1 MIYSIYYSPT
11 GGCRSV
17 SDVIASVLDERF
29 VRIDLMDKNMSG
41 HTFSKSDLCVIA
53 VPAFGGRVPKNA
65 EEKLRLLKSDGAF
78 AVLVAVFGNR
88 AIDDTLAELYDLT
101 ASVGFSPIAC
111 IEAVAEH
118 SLVRAFGAGRP
129 NEKDR
134 SQLKDFAKQILE
146 KSERN
151 EGSIPCVPGN
161 RPYKEYK
168 LSAMIPTVDDTCI
181 RCGKCASE
189 CPADAIPHDDVK
201 TVDAQKCFSCMHCTS
216 VCPVNARHNAK
227 SITNALYE
235 RLRDRC
241 SEAKENK
248 LYI

>member
-11 GGCRSV
+11 GGCKAV
-17 SDVIASVLDERF
+17 SDTIASALDERF
-29 VRIDLMDKNMSG
+29 VRIDLMNKNMPH

-53 VPAFGGRVPKNA
+53 VPSFSGRIPPHAK
-65 EEKLRLLKSDGAF
+65 EKLRLLKSDGAF

-88 AIDDTLAELYDLT
+88 AVDDALAELDDV
-101 ASVGFSPIAC
+101 AVSIGFSPVAC
-111 IEAVAEH
+111 IEGVAEH
-118 SLVRAFGAGRP
+118 SLVRTFGAGRP

-134 SQLKDFAKQILE
+134 SQLKDFAKQILKKLGRNDISSPHIS
-146 KSERN
+146 KS
-151 EGSIPCVPGN
+151 

-168 LSAMIPTVDDTCI
+168 PSAMTPQVDDTCVS
-181 RCGKCASE
+181 CGKCALE
-189 CPADAIPHDDVK
+189 CPTDAIPYGNVK
-201 TVDAQKCFSCMHCTS
+201 SVDTQKCFSCMHCTS
-216 VCPVNARHNAK
+216 VCPINARHNAE
-227 SITNALYE
+227 SVTNALYE

>member
-1 MIYSIYYSPT
+1 MIYSIHYSPT
-11 GGCRSV
+11 GGCKTV
-17 SDVIASVLDERF
+17 SDVIASALDERF
-29 VRIDLMDKNMSG
+29 VCVDLMNKNMPH

-53 VPAFGGRVPKNA
+53 VPAFGGRMPKHA

-88 AIDDTLAELYDLT
+88 AADDTLAELDDV
-101 ASVGFSPIAC
+101 AVSVGFSPVAY

-118 SLVRAFGAGRP
+118 SLVRTFGAGRP
-129 NEKDR
+129 NENDR
-134 SQLKDFAKQILE
+134 SQLEDFAKQIL
-146 KSERN
+146 KKLERN
-151 EGSIPCVPGN
+151 DVTAPRIFKS

-168 LSAMIPTVDDTCI
+168 PSAMTVQVDDTCI
-181 RCGKCASE
+181 SCGKCASE
-189 CPADAIPHDDVK
+189 CPTDAIPHDNVK
-201 TVDAQKCFSCMHCTS
+201 AVDAQKCFSCMHCTS
-216 VCPVNARHNAK
+216 VCPVNARHNAE
-227 SITNALYE
+227 SVTNALYE